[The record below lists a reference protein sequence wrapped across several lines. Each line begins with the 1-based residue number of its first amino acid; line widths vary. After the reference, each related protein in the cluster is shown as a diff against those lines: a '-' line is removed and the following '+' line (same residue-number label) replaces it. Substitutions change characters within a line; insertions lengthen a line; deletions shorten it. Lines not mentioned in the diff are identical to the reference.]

1 MSLSPFNASQ
11 VKCVELLL
19 AGGAEPN
26 ALNSDSHTP
35 LHFAVQRYIH
45 SALDTPEDDEDFEA
59 AKRVAKELLFNGA
72 DRSAVGRFNLHSI
85 DPTKRQDIIELTPLD
100 LLLEF
105 ENDLPP

>member
-1 MSLSPFNASQ
+1 M
-11 VKCVELLL
+11 KCVELLL

-26 ALNSDSHTP
+26 SINTDSHTP

-45 SALDTPEDDEDFEA
+45 SALDSPEDDEDFEA

-72 DRSAVGRFNLHSI
+72 DRSAIGRFNLHSI
-85 DPTKRQDIIELTPLD
+85 DPSKSQETVDLTPLD

-105 ENDLPP
+105 EDDLPP